1 MPTTM
6 NNSIDSIS
14 SISAGDNLWAEALA
28 EYVQA
33 RRDAE
38 KSFQKDKIKF
48 ARELA
53 DYESDKS
60 KAIMKWREEAAFA
73 LEKEKF
79 EQEKAF
85 QKKLFELEKAGL
97 KLTQKEKDALRKKE
111 QKDRKKEEEKQKRE
125 AKKAISQIV
134 GEDIADQL
142 KDAIESGANPLKAA
156 NDALKQLGP
165 QMKDDFK
172 DAVSDPE
179 FKKNLQNN
187 FINTGATFVNSAMQ
201 TVSGVY
207 SKISARLQS
216 SGESFE
222 KINATMQLQLAASP
236 FIKYTDM
243 LAKVDELVDSGVAYN
258 VEQRA
263 FLASISDKIASTF
276 DAFDSNLLRIIR
288 IQQEDSTKQ
297 RLGMEARLTEFL
309 NKNYQDTSYLS
320 GAHDSV
326 TEALTASIVQLG
338 TAKGAEFEYNVQ
350 KWFGSL
356 SALGMGDSTLTGLA
370 GAINSLS
377 TGDVDALAGSEYM
390 NLIVMAAN
398 RAGISTGD
406 LLTKGLNEKNVNDLI
421 AQIVVYWSELAN
433 NTNQVV
439 RNQYS
444 KLFGL
449 DMIDMTAIQNVT
461 QKDLNTILKENLTYK
476 GMRNELT
483 EQLAKVALRMHP
495 AEMLNNVWENFMTGM
510 GLNIAS
516 NPLAATT
523 WLINDFIKDAT
534 GGINIPS
541 FGAFAMGTGFNF
553 DIETDLNSLI
563 QLGMVG
569 MSTLGQVGKVV
580 AGLGSLGG
588 LNLSF
593 WGDDQ
598 YTRHGQGLSAPITGV
613 TASTSKTVY
622 IGNSSSSDIY
632 DQTLSK
638 AYDEGGLT
646 KLQGQAE
653 SDAEKAKKQMDE
665 LDANVK
671 AILDILSAV
680 STGSALRVKV
690 EDYGL
695 TSSFGA

>member
-1 MPTTM
+1 MAVLNYEINHT
-6 NNSIDSIS
+6 
-14 SISAGDNLWAEALA
+14 ISAADTIWSD
-28 EYVQA
+28 V
-33 RRDAE
+33 
-38 KSFQKDKIKF
+38 
-48 ARELA
+48 LA
-53 DYESDKS
+53 DYKEKRKQIEHEIYELSIQNTDRE
-60 KAIMKWREEAAFA
+60 AAYREELRLDDAK
-73 LEKEKF
+73 KELDLR
-79 EQEKAF
+79 
-85 QKKLFELEKAGL
+85 KKQIKELYELEKKLG
-97 KLTQKEKDALRKKE
+97 KLTDKQRDQLAK
-111 QKDRKKEEEKQKRE
+111 KQKRDQAKEDEKAAKE
-125 AKKAISQIV
+125 ARKFMSEAT
-134 GEDIADQL
+134 GEDIAERL
-142 KDAIESGANPLKAA
+142 NAGLITGAE
-156 NDALKQLGP
+156 ALKELGP
-165 QMKDDFK
+165 AMAADLS
-172 DAVSDPE
+172 DAMEDATKNA
-179 FKKNLQNN
+179 KKFMAEQ
-187 FINTGATFVNSAMQ
+187 GVKFVNNAMQ
-201 TVSGVY
+201 AVSGVY

-516 NPLAATT
+516 NPLTATT

-541 FGAFAMGTGFNF
+541 FGAFFRGTGFNF
-553 DIETDLNSLI
+553 DVETDMNSLI

-569 MSTLGQVGKVV
+569 VSTLGQVGKVI
-580 AGLGSLGG
+580 AGLGGLGG

-598 YTRHGQGLSAPITGV
+598 YTRHGQGLSAPVTGV

-632 DQTLSK
+632 DQTLNK

-665 LDANVK
+665 LDQNVK

-680 STGSALRVKV
+680 TTGSALRVKV

>member
-1 MPTTM
+1 MAVLNYEINHT
-6 NNSIDSIS
+6 
-14 SISAGDNLWAEALA
+14 ISAADTIWSD
-28 EYVQA
+28 V
-33 RRDAE
+33 
-38 KSFQKDKIKF
+38 
-48 ARELA
+48 LA
-53 DYESDKS
+53 DYKEKRKQIEHEIYELSIQNTDRE
-60 KAIMKWREEAAFA
+60 AAYREELRLDDAK
-73 LEKEKF
+73 KELDLR
-79 EQEKAF
+79 
-85 QKKLFELEKAGL
+85 KKQIKELYELEKKLG
-97 KLTQKEKDALRKKE
+97 KLTYKQRDQLAK
-111 QKDRKKEEEKQKRE
+111 KQKRDQAKEDEKAAKE
-125 AKKAISQIV
+125 ARKFMSEAT
-134 GEDIADQL
+134 GEDIAERL
-142 KDAIESGANPLKAA
+142 NAGLITGAE
-156 NDALKQLGP
+156 ALKELGP
-165 QMKDDFK
+165 AMAADLS
-172 DAVSDPE
+172 DAMEDATKNA
-179 FKKNLQNN
+179 KKFMAEQ
-187 FINTGATFVNSAMQ
+187 GVKFVNNAMQ
-201 TVSGVY
+201 AVSGVY

-483 EQLAKVALRMHP
+483 EQLAKVVLRMHP

-516 NPLAATT
+516 NPLTATT

-541 FGAFAMGTGFNF
+541 FGAFFRGTGFNF
-553 DIETDLNSLI
+553 DVETDMNSLI

-569 MSTLGQVGKVV
+569 VSTLGQVGKVI
-580 AGLGSLGG
+580 AGLGGLGG

-598 YTRHGQGLSAPITGV
+598 YTRHGQGLSAPVTGV

-638 AYDEGGLT
+638 AHDEGGLT

>member
-1 MPTTM
+1 MANLSYEVNHT
-6 NNSIDSIS
+6 
-14 SISAGDNLWAEALA
+14 ISAADTIWSD
-28 EYVQA
+28 V
-33 RRDAE
+33 
-38 KSFQKDKIKF
+38 
-48 ARELA
+48 LA
-53 DYESDKS
+53 DYKEKRKQIEQEIYELSIQNSD
-60 KAIMKWREEAAFA
+60 REAAY
-73 LEKEKF
+73 KE
-79 EQEKAF
+79 ELRLDDA
-85 QKKLFELEKAGL
+85 KKEL
-97 KLTQKEKDALRKKE
+97 DLRKKQIKE
-111 QKDRKKEEEKQKRE
+111 LYDLEKKLGNLTDKQRDQLAKKQKRDQAKEDEKAAKE
-125 AKKAISQIV
+125 ARKFMSEAA
-134 GEDIADQL
+134 GEDIAERL
-142 KDAIESGANPLKAA
+142 NAGLITGAE
-156 NDALKQLGP
+156 ALKELGP
-165 QMKDDFK
+165 AMAADLS
-172 DAVSDPE
+172 DAMEDAT
-179 FKKNLQNN
+179 KNANKFMAEQ
-187 FINTGATFVNSAMQ
+187 GAKFVNNAMQ

-243 LAKVDELVDSGVAYN
+243 LAKVDELVNSGVAYN

-276 DAFDSNLLRIIR
+276 NAFDSNLLRIIR

-326 TEALTASIVQLG
+326 TEALIASIVQLG
-338 TAKGAEFEYNVQ
+338 TVKGAEFEYNVQ

-356 SALGMGDSTLTGLA
+356 SSLGMGDSTLTGLA
-370 GAINSLS
+370 GAINALS
-377 TGDVDALAGSEYM
+377 TGDIDTLAGSEYM

-421 AQIVVYWSELAN
+421 AQIVIYWSEIAN

-461 QKDLNTILKENLTYK
+461 HKDLNTILKENLTYK

-483 EQLAKVALRMHP
+483 EQLAKVVLRMHP

-516 NPLAATT
+516 NPVGAAT

-541 FGAFAMGTGFNF
+541 FGAFAMGNGFNF
-553 DIETDLNSLI
+553 DIESDINTLI

-569 MSTLGQVGKVV
+569 FSTLGQIGKVV
-580 AGLGSLGG
+580 AGLGGLGG

-593 WGDDQ
+593 WGEDQ
-598 YTRHGQGLSAPITGV
+598 YTRHGQGLSAPVTGV

-632 DQTLSK
+632 DQTLNK

>member
-1 MPTTM
+1 MANLNYEVNHT
-6 NNSIDSIS
+6 
-14 SISAGDNLWAEALA
+14 ISAADTIWSD
-28 EYVQA
+28 V
-33 RRDAE
+33 
-38 KSFQKDKIKF
+38 
-48 ARELA
+48 LA
-53 DYESDKS
+53 DYKEKRKQIEQEIYELSIQNSD
-60 KAIMKWREEAAFA
+60 REAAY
-73 LEKEKF
+73 KE
-79 EQEKAF
+79 ELRLDNA
-85 QKKLFELEKAGL
+85 KKDLDSRKKQIRELYELEK
-97 KLTQKEKDALRKKE
+97 KLGNLTDKQRDQLAK
-111 QKDRKKEEEKQKRE
+111 KQKRDQAKEDEKAAKETRKFMSE
-125 AKKAISQIV
+125 AI
-134 GEDIADQL
+134 GEDIAERL
-142 KDAIESGANPLKAA
+142 NAGLITGAK
-156 NDALKQLGP
+156 ALKELGP
-165 QMKDDFK
+165 AMAADLG
-172 DAVSDPE
+172 DAME
-179 FKKNLQNN
+179 NATKNAKKFMSEQ
-187 FINTGATFVNSAMQ
+187 GVKFVNDAMQ

-222 KINATMQLQLAASP
+222 EINATMQLQLAASP

-276 DAFDSNLLRIIR
+276 NAFDSNLLRIIR

-309 NKNYQDTSYLS
+309 NENYQDTSYLS

-421 AQIVVYWSELAN
+421 AQIVAYWSEIAN
-433 NTNQVV
+433 NTNQIV

-598 YTRHGQGLSAPITGV
+598 YTRHGQGLSAPVTGV

-632 DQTLSK
+632 DQTLNK